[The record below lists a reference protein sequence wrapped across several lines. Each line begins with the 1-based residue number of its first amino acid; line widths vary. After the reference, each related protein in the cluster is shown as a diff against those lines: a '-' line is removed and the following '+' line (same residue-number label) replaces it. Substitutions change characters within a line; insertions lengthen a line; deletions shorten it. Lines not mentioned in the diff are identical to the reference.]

1 VKRAITTLT
10 AALITSAAA
19 QDIATSLPLTSVG
32 DKLMWTV
39 GDQDLK
45 LVVGVGSRVKLDLYS
60 PQFDPKDY
68 RSGTYYGDESYADP
82 SVHSTFSLIKLS
94 KVEGQADSETVIKTQ
109 DFGRGAQ
116 DWQTFLNQDLAAGE
130 YTLRVQT
137 EGNGKNT
144 FALRLNSI
152 SAAIQSDHLN
162 VNIHS
167 HDWVPALNVYNKG
180 GKLDIRMY
188 DGDGPSELS
197 AELRDASGKVYPVKV
212 SDQLE
217 FEDIQIPEGAG
228 NYTLYLKQPGQE
240 KQFSNTVGFDLRREN
255 EPAGPITVVQADT
268 TGLLEV
274 TAELVLPYGN
284 EPTQATVQAGDKTLD
299 VTDKASLRVP
309 AGDYPVSVA
318 PITGA
323 EVTLEP
329 SSVTVPKNGVGK
341 AAVLVKP
348 DVALSLSADKPEVCI
363 GDVVTFTARATTAF
377 ERQALNAG
385 LQIKLPAGFTASGDT
400 SLTTKVDAANPG
412 VLSFEATATAATPD
426 DSVITAT
433 LAPWNKSQTA
443 TVRVLPT
450 ATQIELRRAPLE
462 VAKPGDI
469 VTISLSLKNTSGAP
483 APYDLQDTTDDLL
496 EPLDAPEFSGTLS
509 PGESKTLTYRARVK
523 AEGDA
528 TASLQATLTS
538 NCDSGQNLGGELIV
552 QAPPAPVVEPPAP
565 ATVDVTPPTPE
576 VAVTPAPVIMRESV
590 VRIPFDAP
598 RSANQIVVAHTPPA
612 DSAYVSGSST
622 LNGKALPDPQVGPS
636 GRFYWTTPGAPQ
648 GVLNYKVTHEGKL
661 PALNSPALV
670 GLFAHSAQEVLIGDV
685 DLADLQTAGELAAQV
700 SAENAGAL
708 KLPLSGAIYR
718 ERDRITVAV
727 ESAAD
732 DNSLPTINGAA
743 ISADSMGKR
752 VLDTANNTQR
762 REFFGVMLRSGE
774 NTIAFGGVTSKVF
787 LAGVPVRAEITPRQ
801 IVADG
806 INPIQIKIKLL
817 DAQNVSTFTPT
828 VTVQSSLEPT
838 IKDAQPAVASYQ
850 INLRDGE
857 GVLELQPLTAPTRFN
872 VKVLVGDKVF
882 EQKFDAQPSQNRVG
896 IGFLSATAGLD
907 LAGSNRNP
915 FYGVH
920 GAAYYETPLA
930 DGKLYVAG
938 AAGGEG
944 QIGGTPAF
952 TQDPARGL
960 AKSTNPLERYSTFGD
975 SSTEEIALQ
984 GIDPLALRY
993 EHPSFNLQ
1001 YRQSSL
1007 PISVFSVG
1015 ETPTALSGFTRTN
1028 PGLSGFVAY
1037 LPRDGVS
1044 EDLQANGTRVLNL
1057 SRTDVVRDS
1066 ETVQLVSISPLTQV
1080 ENVVTLKRYVD
1091 YTLDAVAGVL
1101 YFSSPVNLVDETGAR
1116 QIIRASYRLV
1126 SADQQRRLAYG
1137 AQVQTDIGAHFNV
1150 AAAVVNI
1157 DDTLSSGVRLRY
1169 TNGEAG
1175 GTLLAAYAGG
1185 VHVDGGLSGV
1195 TGPVKFGA
1203 SFRYQDGSYKGLNS
1217 TPVGTAGVGQADI
1230 KLTERLGVRVGG
1242 DYSTATTA
1250 ASGSTPAST
1259 SQQGHVNLLGT
1270 YKPGP
1275 VKLGAGLEYGFGDKA
1290 GLAGVASVGYE
1301 KNENTIDLTHAQ
1313 PISGNLKPHTTLRG
1327 KLTVAQNVTLSAS
1340 EDYEWGGDST
1350 ATVGLS
1356 TRLGGTN
1363 LRVDYDLPGND
1374 GSGNRAR
1381 FGVDTSLPLGEH
1393 VSLGLS
1399 GSDAYSIGTGKNE
1412 WNIGP
1417 SLKFTSDNLV
1427 ATAGVDVA
1435 STDHIR
1441 TVAKAG
1447 IAYTVN
1453 HQLSLSLDGT
1463 KVFSGVEAETGNQ
1476 FAVSAALRAGPW
1488 QGLSYLRYSDGAL
1501 GGKTPQ
1507 FIGEAN
1513 IEYHRERYDLRA
1525 GVAGRMLAGD
1535 TASLTF
1541 QPSASATYHL
1551 TERFGLG
1558 LAGRALYQPGSNF
1571 SAYSLGLEAS
1581 ARLLPGTWAT
1591 VGYNPFGFDGVAQ
1604 SLYTRRGLYL
1614 RLDLMLDD
1622 GQRENSLNL
1631 SQGDQK

>member
-1 VKRAITTLT
+1 MKRAITTLT

-45 LVVGVGSRVKLDLYS
+45 LVVGASSRVKLDLYS
-60 PQFDPKDY
+60 PQFDPQDY
-68 RSGTYYGDESYADP
+68 RSATYYGDESYADP

-94 KVEGQADSETVIKTQ
+94 KVEGQSDTETVIKTQ

-167 HDWVPALNVYNKG
+167 REWVPALNVVGKG

-188 DGDGPSELS
+188 DGDGPTELS
-197 AELRDASGKVYPVKV
+197 AELRDAAGKVYPVKV
-212 SDQLE
+212 SEQLG
-217 FEDIQIPEGAG
+217 FEDIKVPEAAG
-228 NYTLYLKQPGQE
+228 NYTLYLKQPGGE
-240 KQFSNTVGFDLRREN
+240 KQFSNTVGFDLRRAG

-268 TGLLEV
+268 TGLIEV

-284 EPTQATVQAGDKTLD
+284 EPTQATVQAGDKTLE
-299 VTDKASLRVP
+299 VTDKTSLRVP

-329 SSVTVPKNGVGK
+329 KSVTVPKNGVGK

-348 DVALSLSADKPEVCI
+348 DVALEFSADKLEVCI

-385 LQIKLPAGFTASGDT
+385 LQIKLPAGFTANGET
-400 SLTTKVDAANPG
+400 SLSTKVDAANPG
-412 VLSFEATATAATPD
+412 VLSFEATATAATGEA
-426 DSVITAT
+426 SVIGAT
-433 LAPWNKSQTA
+433 LSPWNKSQTA
-443 TVRVLPT
+443 SVRVLPT
-450 ATQIELRRAPLE
+450 ATQIELRRVPLE
-462 VAKPGDI
+462 IAKPGDI
-469 VTISLSLKNTSGAP
+469 VTISLSVRNTSGAP
-483 APYDLQDTTDDLL
+483 APYSLDDTTDELL
-496 EPLDAPEFSGTLS
+496 EALDSPVFTGTLE
-509 PGESKTLTYRARVK
+509 PGESKTLSYRARVK

-538 NCDSGQNLGGELIV
+538 NCDSAQNLEGELIV
-552 QAPPAPVVEPPAP
+552 QAPPATVP

-576 VAVTPAPVIMRESV
+576 VAVAAAPVIMRESV
-590 VRIPFDAP
+590 VRIPYDAP

-612 DSAYVSGSST
+612 GGRYVPGTST
-622 LNGKALPDPQVGPS
+622 LGGKALSDPQVGPS
-636 GRFYWTTPGAPQ
+636 GRFYWITPGAPQ
-648 GVLNYKVTHEGKL
+648 GVLNYKVTHEGAL
-661 PALNSPALV
+661 PALNSPALL
-670 GLFAHSAQEVLIGDV
+670 GLFAHAAQEVLIGEV
-685 DLADLQTAGELAAQV
+685 DLADFKAAGELASQV

-708 KLPLSGAIYR
+708 KLPLNGAIYR

-727 ESAAD
+727 ESSATD
-732 DNSLPTINGAA
+732 DSLPTINGVAV
-743 ISADSMGKR
+743 SADSMGKR
-752 VLDTANNTQR
+752 VLDAANGKQR
-762 REFFGVMLRSGE
+762 REFFGVMLRAGE
-774 NTIAFGGVTSKVF
+774 NTISFGGTVSKVF
-787 LAGVPVRAEITPRQ
+787 LAGVPIKAEITPRQ

-838 IKDAQPAVASYQ
+838 VRDAQPAVASYQ
-850 INLRDGE
+850 INLKDGE

-907 LAGSNRNP
+907 LAGSNRSP
-915 FYGVH
+915 YYGIH

-944 QIGGTPAF
+944 QSGASPAF

-975 SSTEEIALQ
+975 SSTEEVALQ
-984 GIDPLALRY
+984 GIDPLAFRY

-1001 YRQSSL
+1001 YRQSAL
-1007 PISVFSVG
+1007 PISVFSLS

-1037 LPRDGVS
+1037 LPRDQVN

-1066 ETVQLVSISPLTQV
+1066 ETIQLISISPLTQV

-1091 YTLDAVAGVL
+1091 YTLDAVTGVV

-1116 QIIRASYRLV
+1116 QIIRANYRLL

-1137 AQVQTDIGAHFNV
+1137 AQLQTDIGTHFNV

-1157 DDTLSSGVRLRY
+1157 DSTLSSGVRLRY
-1169 TNGEAG
+1169 QDGETG

-1195 TGPVKFGA
+1195 AGPVKFGA

-1217 TPVGTAGVGQADI
+1217 TPVGTAGIGQADI
-1230 KLTERLGVRVGG
+1230 KLTERFGVRLGG
-1242 DYSTATTA
+1242 DYTTATTA
-1250 ASGSTPAST
+1250 ASGAAPAS
-1259 SQQGHVNLLGT
+1259 SSKQGHASVLGT
-1270 YKPGP
+1270 YQLAP

-1290 GLAGVASVGYE
+1290 GLAGVASVGYDN
-1301 KNENTIDLTHAQ
+1301 NENSVDLSHAQ
-1313 PISGNLKPHTTLRG
+1313 PITGNLKPHTTLRG
-1327 KLTVAQNVTLSAS
+1327 KLTVAKNVTLSAS
-1340 EDYEWGGDST
+1340 EDYEWGGNNA
-1350 ATVGLS
+1350 ATVGLA
-1356 TRLGGTN
+1356 TKLGGTN

-1381 FGVDTSLPLGEH
+1381 FGVDTSLPLGER

-1399 GSDAYSIGTGKNE
+1399 GSDAYSIGSGKNE

-1417 SLKFTSDNLV
+1417 SVRYSSDNFV

-1435 STDHIR
+1435 STDHLR

-1447 IAYTVN
+1447 LSYTVSR
-1453 HQLSLSLDGT
+1453 QLSLSLDGT
-1463 KVFSGVEAETGNQ
+1463 KVFSGVESEVGNQ
-1476 FAVSAALRAGPW
+1476 FAVSAALRNGPW
-1488 QGLSYLRYSDGAL
+1488 QGLSYLRYSDGSL
-1501 GGKTPQ
+1501 GGKNPQ

-1513 IEYHRERYDLRA
+1513 IEYHRARYDLRA

-1535 TASLTF
+1535 PQSLTF

-1551 TERFGLG
+1551 TDNFGLG
-1558 LAGRALYQPGSNF
+1558 LAGRALFQPGSNY

-1581 ARLLPGTWAT
+1581 ARLIPGTWVT
-1591 VGYNPFGFDGVAQ
+1591 LGYNPLGFDGVAQ
-1604 SLYTRRGLYL
+1604 SLYTRRGAYI

-1622 GQRENSLNL
+1622 GQRENNLNL
-1631 SQGDQK
+1631 SQGDRK